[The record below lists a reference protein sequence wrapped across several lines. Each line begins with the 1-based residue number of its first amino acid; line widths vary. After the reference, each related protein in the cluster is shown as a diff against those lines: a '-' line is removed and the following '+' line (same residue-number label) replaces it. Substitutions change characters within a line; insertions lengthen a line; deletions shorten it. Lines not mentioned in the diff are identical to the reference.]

1 MTEPVILMEGR
12 YTHEDLLSLKNKVGC
27 RVVDILEA
35 QLAELYEI
43 QNPSVLYSPTPDPG
57 LTEFISKKLIGDR
70 ELFGD
75 WIFFPCTSVLL
86 HTVSK
91 SENYTLRTSRNKNII
106 TEEEQEKL
114 RDFTI
119 SIAGLSV
126 GGNIATTLAY
136 NGFPGNLKLADFDLL
151 ETTNL
156 NRIRG
161 KLADVGRPKLDII
174 SQQLYELDPY
184 INITSFSSGIDGSN
198 LQDFLGGES
207 TTKLVFEIID
217 DLRIKILLRLEAKRL
232 KIPLIMLTSIGDS
245 VLIDVERY
253 DTDTST
259 TPFNGLV
266 EEKEIQDILSGKASK
281 SEENKYVIKIVGMEN
296 IPQKVLDS
304 VKGIGVSLIGRPQ
317 VMSTITVEA
326 GIAVYLAR
334 MIALGLP
341 VPSGRS
347 RVKFEDFI
355 KN

>member
-1 MTEPVILMEGR
+1 MIKPTILREGR
-12 YTHEDLLSLKNKVGC
+12 FTNSDLLELKNKKNSNI
-27 RVVDILEA
+27 VDIRKTQLE
-35 QLAELYEI
+35 ELYKI
-43 QNPSVLYSPTPDPG
+43 HNPSTIHSP
-57 LTEFISKKLIGDR
+57 EFASNLARFMSQRIEIESEQL
-70 ELFGD
+70 GD
-75 WIFFPCTSVLL
+75 WVFFPWSGVLL
-86 HTVSK
+86 HTVSE
-91 SENYTLRTSRNKNII
+91 SENHLLRTNRNKNII
-106 TEEEQEKL
+106 TSEEQEKL

-119 SIAGLSV
+119 SIAGMSV
-126 GGNIATTLAY
+126 GGNIATALAY
-136 NGFPGNLKLADFDLL
+136 NGFPRNLKLADFDLL

-161 KLADVGRPKLDII
+161 KLADVGKPKLEII
-174 SQQLYELDPY
+174 GQQLYELNPY
-184 INITSFSSGIDGSN
+184 IDITPFSGGIDEKN
-198 LQDFLGGES
+198 LQDFLGEKP

-217 DLRIKILLRLEAKRL
+217 DLKIKILLRLEAKRS

-253 DTDTST
+253 DNDSST

-266 EEKEIQDILSGKASK
+266 EEKELQDILSGKASK

-296 IPQKVLDS
+296 IPKNVLDS
-304 VKGIGVSLIGRPQ
+304 VKEIGVSLIGRPQ

-347 RVKFEDFI
+347 IVKFEDFT
-355 KN
+355 KR

>member
-1 MTEPVILMEGR
+1 MKPTILREGK
-12 YTHEDLLSLKNKVGC
+12 YTNSDLLELKNKKQC
-27 RVVDILEA
+27 RIIDIREA
-35 QLAELYEI
+35 QLKELYEV
-43 QNPSVLYSPTPDPG
+43 QNPSALRTSD
-57 LTEFISKKLIGDR
+57 LASNLARFLSQKLGEEKEI
-70 ELFGD
+70 LGD
-75 WIFFPCTSVLL
+75 WVFFPWSDVLL
-86 HTVSK
+86 HTVSE
-91 SENYTLRTSRNKNII
+91 SENYSLRTNRNKNIVTI
-106 TEEEQEKL
+106 EEQEKL

-136 NGFPGNLKLADFDLL
+136 NGFSRNLRLADFDLL

-161 KLADVGRPKLDII
+161 RLVDVGRPKLDVI

-184 INITSFSSGIDGSN
+184 ISITSFPSGIDESN
-198 LQDFLGGES
+198 IRDFLGGEP

-253 DTDTST
+253 DTDPST

-266 EEKEIQDILSGKASK
+266 EENEIKDILSGKASK
-281 SEENKYVIKIVGMEN
+281 LEENRYVLKIVGTEN
-296 IPQKVLDS
+296 VPMKVLDS
-304 VKGIGVSLIGRPQ
+304 VKEIGVSLVGRPQ

-326 GIAVYLAR
+326 GIAAYLAR
-334 MIALGLP
+334 MIALGLS

-347 RVKFEDFI
+347 RVKFESFI
-355 KN
+355 KE